1 MNFFSFYIA
10 YIVLV
15 DCYVFLKTHF
25 FHSCFVCF
33 EREVTNSFFQGAILV
48 KFWSFWCQLDRDS
61 NSAQLLVNR
70 SMLLILPCLSHHQTK
85 LELYL
90 PSSPSAIRFNI
101 WDFLKLNAFYQEIY
115 CAWSSG
121 LESYRNKFYLR
132 QNVDNFCCSEEL
144 GQCISIH
151 WWLKV

>member
-1 MNFFSFYIA
+1 MSVEYTEIK
-10 YIVLV
+10 
-15 DCYVFLKTHF
+15 KTHF
-25 FHSCFVCF
+25 FHSRFVCF

-90 PSSPSAIRFNI
+90 PSSPSAI
-101 WDFLKLNAFYQEIY
+101 E
-115 CAWSSG
+115 
-121 LESYRNKFYLR
+121 LR
-132 QNVDNFCCSEEL
+132 GGMKTEDDRQ
-144 GQCISIH
+144 
-151 WWLKV
+151 KK